1 MDEVVTIS
9 GSVAGKRSWRELWQ
23 VPVLVVA
30 VLLLVGGIAGVLST
44 KPLPD
49 LDGSLRQA
57 ETRLTRG
64 EHARAL
70 EILNER
76 VRVHVDAEFFT
87 REHLQRFHLLRGRAI
102 GKGQRE
108 LGVSEEANYESVL
121 AEFALA
127 EQAGGVLTPD
137 DVVLRIE
144 SLIAT
149 DRVDEA
155 KDRISR
161 LPVEVE
167 SERIALRKTL
177 LGRIMSARL
186 PRIELAESVLL
197 ELTQDPLL
205 SVGDRCWVAA
215 RRAEIQLDRGFTDE
229 AITGLLREMPRVGA
243 AESNARGELFTLLG
257 RAYME
262 TGAIGEARKQLE
274 RATEL
279 IEAGSELYAGTL
291 LALGNAYE
299 QTGEMELALD
309 QFDRI
314 AQDYASA
321 KAYLPAL
328 LGRGNVQSAIA
339 ETDPAT
345 VSVEEAVQAYVRFVE
360 ESRDEAPHTLLEA
373 GSRSLLRR
381 CEEQFIQGETVIAA
395 QYAQLAEDIWGI
407 DKAPVEVLHTQARVN
422 LALADEMLK
431 GAIEGQNHIID
442 MADADPVTRAQT
454 QRYFV
459 RAADYFRRHAD
470 AIAGGDDDALYAE
483 SLWNAADSFDRG
495 GDSGEAIAGFIEFA
509 ATIAN
514 DPRSPEAQFR
524 LARAYQASGEYALAA
539 EQFEGLLSASH
550 DTELGKQV
558 GPYAVLSYVPLAQV
572 YLADGD
578 DTNDQRAEELLGVVI
593 RGEIGDVESA
603 AFASALASMGQVY
616 YLKGEYPR
624 AIESLTEAVARGV
637 GTREVHRL
645 RFLLADA
652 RRLEAERITAT
663 LTEGSVA
670 PSVARELATAR
681 KEHLESAAEQ
691 FALARDGLE
700 GVDSR
705 RRTSLESLY
714 LRNSYF
720 YLGDCAFD
728 LGEYESAIRSY
739 SIAKDRYS
747 SEAASLV
754 AMVQIFNSYFE
765 LGDLERARTASERA
779 RRFYE
784 SLPKEA
790 WEDKSLPMTRADWE
804 RWLDSSYE
812 LAVIRA
818 EDSDG

>member
-1 MDEVVTIS
+1 M
-9 GSVAGKRSWRELWQ
+9 
-23 VPVLVVA
+23 PVLTLA
-30 VLLLVGGIAGVLST
+30 VLLLVGGIVGVLAH

-49 LDGSLRQA
+49 LDGYLKQA
-57 ETRLTRG
+57 ENRVTRG
-64 EHARAL
+64 EHAQAL
-70 EILNER
+70 DVLNAK
-76 VRVHVDAEFFT
+76 VRPHVDAEFFT
-87 REHLQRFHLLRGRAI
+87 REHLQKFHTLRGRAI

-108 LGVSEEANYESVL
+108 LGVSEVANHEAVL
-121 AEFALA
+121 TEFALA
-127 EQAGGVLTPD
+127 EQAGANVVGA

-161 LPVEVE
+161 LPEDLE
-167 SERIALRKTL
+167 AERIGLRKKLIGQIMSERI
-177 LGRIMSARL
+177 
-186 PRIELAESVLL
+186 PRVELAESVLL

-205 SVGDRCWVAA
+205 SVGDRCWVSA

-229 AITGLLREMPRVGA
+229 AITGLLREMPRVAA
-243 AESNARGELFTLLG
+243 AEDSARGELFTLLG
-257 RAYME
+257 RGYME
-262 TGAIGEARKQLE
+262 SGAISEARKQLE
-274 RATEL
+274 RASEL
-279 IEAGSELYAGTL
+279 IDEGSELYAGTL
-291 LALGNAYE
+291 LQLGNAYE

-321 KAYLPAL
+321 DAYLPAL
-328 LGRGNVQSAIA
+328 LGRGNVLSAIA
-339 ETDPAT
+339 ESDPAM
-345 VSVEEAVQAYVRFVE
+345 VSVEEAVQSYVRFVE
-360 ESRDEAPHTLLEA
+360 EARDEAPMALLEE

-381 CEEQFIQGETVIAA
+381 SEEQFIQGETVVAA
-395 QYAQLAEDIWGI
+395 QYAQLAEDIFGI
-407 DKAPVEVLHTQARVN
+407 DSAPVDVLQAQAKVN
-422 LALADEMLK
+422 LTLAGEMLS
-431 GAIEGQNHIID
+431 GAVEGEESLID
-442 MADADPVTRAQT
+442 LADADPVTRAQT

-470 AIAGGDDDALYAE
+470 AIAGEDDDAAYAE
-483 SLWNAADSFDRG
+483 SLWNAADAFDRG
-495 GDSGEAIAGFIEFA
+495 GDSAEAIAGFIEFA
-509 ATIAN
+509 ATISD
-514 DPRSPEAQFR
+514 DPRVPEAQFR

-539 EQFEGLLSASH
+539 AQFEDLLSASH
-550 DTELGKQV
+550 NTELGRHV
-558 GPYAVLSYVPLAQV
+558 GPFAVLSYVPLAQV

-578 DTNDQRAEELLGVVI
+578 EANDQRAEELLAIVI

-637 GTREVHRL
+637 GTRDVHRL

-652 RRLEAERITAT
+652 RRLEAERITGT
-663 LTEGSVA
+663 LTQGSVA
-670 PSVARELATAR
+670 PSVARELAAAR
-681 KEHLESAAEQ
+681 QEHLTLAAEQ

-700 GVDSR
+700 AMDSR
-705 RRTSLESLY
+705 RRTALESLY

-728 LGEYESAIRSY
+728 LGEYESAIRAY

-747 SEAASLV
+747 NEAASLV

-790 WEDKSLPMTRADWE
+790 WEDRSLPMTRADWE

-812 LAVIRA
+812 LAVIRS
-818 EDSDG
+818 EG